1 MSKPVPS
8 VLKILLALRE
18 AVFVRINALVP
29 SAQLFFADFRDCCG
43 NILYI
48 QGRLQRHDI
57 IVSGINRLSTDDGQS
72 KRISREAFVGP
83 AQPRPML
90 PTSILSDHLAMVFAE
105 VELVKLRRSVIALSI
120 EAQALRGEKRLTS
133 SHKRAMTIRFNLKCV

>member
-72 KRISREAFVGP
+72 KRISGSVRWTGP
-83 AQPRPML
+83 TQAHVAHVNSVRPFG
-90 PTSILSDHLAMVFAE
+90 HG
-105 VELVKLRRSVIALSI
+105 LRR
-120 EAQALRGEKRLTS
+120 G
-133 SHKRAMTIRFNLKCV
+133 